1 MASFSNFG
9 EQFAAKTLRK
19 FYQTAVSPMITN
31 SNYEGEIKKAGD
43 RVNIL
48 SFLSDTTL
56 EDYVVGTDMAV
67 QRFVDTEETLVV
79 EKRKSYS
86 FDIDKLEDLFTYV
99 DDADSAL
106 VENANK
112 TLERSID
119 SYVLENAQFAKAGN
133 WVGINLRVAGG
144 GATDGTQASIATTAA
159 GGTLTIQ
166 GDSTS
171 ANDTNGTITH
181 ATENIEDARLYFSGF
196 TANDINKP
204 IRLTS
209 GRTWATAWYR
219 ITAVTDS
226 FTATIQNWDGA
237 TSAIDIPNGDILR
250 NLYGGSGDD
259 EATYAQN
266 GDGKPTAVVT
276 GAGANS
282 GWGYEFQAA
291 GATAI
296 TASNVYEAITQLGTG
311 LDKNEVPDTDR
322 HITCPPVMIQML
334 KQASELQPA
343 ISMAYEGV
351 VLNGK
356 VGRVAGFDIHMAA
369 GSRVSTRA
377 GHRLA
382 TGVGASTAFASE
394 ESGYMVLAN
403 HISFC
408 TFAYKWAESR
418 IVDAENQFAKKY
430 QGLHLFGALVP
441 ASRRKAGATLFCSF

>member
-9 EQFAAKTLRK
+9 EQFAAKTLKK
-19 FYQTAVSPMITN
+19 FYQTAVTPIITN
-31 SNYEGEIKKAGD
+31 SSYEGEIKKAGD

-48 SFLSDTTL
+48 SFLDTITL
-56 EDYVVGTDMAV
+56 EDYVVGTDMSSQLV
-67 QRFVDTEETLVV
+67 VDTEDTLVV

-86 FDIDKLEDLFTYV
+86 FPIDKLEDLFTYV
-99 DDADSAL
+99 DDADSNL

-112 TLERSID
+112 VLERTVD

-144 GATDGTQASIATTAA
+144 GSTDGTQASIATTAT
-159 GGTLTIQ
+159 GGTLTVQ

-171 ANDTNGTITH
+171 ANDTNATITH
-181 ATENIEDARLYFSGF
+181 STENTEDGSLMFSGF
-196 TANDINKP
+196 TSADVNKP

-209 GRTWATAWYR
+209 GKTWATGWYR

-226 FTATIQNWDGA
+226 FTASIANWDGA
-237 TSAIDIPNGDILR
+237 TSASTIPNGDILR
-250 NLYGGSGDD
+250 YLAGGSGDD
-259 EATYAQN
+259 EATYNQN

-276 GAGANS
+276 AAGANS

-291 GATAI
+291 GGTAI
-296 TASNVYEAITQLGTG
+296 TASNVYEAITMLATA
-311 LDKNEVPDTDR
+311 LDKNEIPDTDR
-322 HITCPPVMIQML
+322 HITCPPILVQML

-343 ISMAYEGV
+343 ISMAYEGTII
-351 VLNGK
+351 NGR
-356 VGRVAGFDIHMAA
+356 VGRVGGFDIHMAA
-369 GSRVSTRA
+369 GSRVSTRSA
-377 GHRLA
+377 HRNS
-382 TGVGASTAFASE
+382 TGVGASTVLGTEVAT
-394 ESGYMVLAN
+394 YMVLAN

-441 ASRRKAGATLFCSF
+441 ALRRKAGATLFCTF